1 MNKGKKLTRMAMVCA
16 CMLAFPFAAQAAVGD
31 FVEFEQNDANR
42 VMVSVGMNNAYNEQI
57 TGVSLKLK
65 VDVEK
70 GKEKVSF
77 SFPAEL
83 KESTTGYRYHN
94 GYLYIYV
101 AGSQGIFDEN
111 DELMLGEL
119 TAKAATSA
127 ELKAKISYAAGG
139 YQVTNA
145 AYGSKL
151 VDPDTVSEAVW
162 VTQKGTN
169 KPDET
174 KPDETKPDE
183 TKPGET
189 KPGET
194 KPDETKPGETK
205 PGETKPDSGNTGGS
219 GSGGSGSG
227 SGSGGSGSGSGSGGS
242 SSGSDSDD
250 GGESAS
256 GGNHRRKPVKANDT
270 AIPSYVVKGSWIQ
283 TGDQWKFRD
292 ASGKEYK
299 NSWAAVVNP
308 YANTAAGQSAF
319 DWFRFDADGNMMTG
333 WITDPDGN
341 VYYCNPV
348 SDNTR
353 GRMLTGWAWIADA
366 NGVKRCYYFNPV
378 SDGFRGKLIKNAV
391 IDGSSVNA
399 DGAWTVN
406 GVVQV
411 K

>member
-1 MNKGKKLTRMAMVCA
+1 M
-16 CMLAFPFAAQAAVGD
+16 
-31 FVEFEQNDANR
+31 
-42 VMVSVGMNNAYNEQI
+42 
-57 TGVSLKLK
+57 
-65 VDVEK
+65 
-70 GKEKVSF
+70 
-77 SFPAEL
+77 
-83 KESTTGYRYHN
+83 
-94 GYLYIYV
+94 
-101 AGSQGIFDEN
+101 
-111 DELMLGEL
+111 
-119 TAKAATSA
+119 
-127 ELKAKISYAAGG
+127 
-139 YQVTNA
+139 
-145 AYGSKL
+145 
-151 VDPDTVSEAVW
+151 
-162 VTQKGTN
+162 
-169 KPDET
+169 
-174 KPDETKPDE
+174 
-183 TKPGET
+183 
-189 KPGET
+189 
-194 KPDETKPGETK
+194 
-205 PGETKPDSGNTGGS
+205 
-219 GSGGSGSG
+219 
-227 SGSGGSGSGSGSGGS
+227 
-242 SSGSDSDD
+242 
-250 GGESAS
+250 
-256 GGNHRRKPVKANDT
+256 KANDT

>member
-1 MNKGKKLTRMAMVCA
+1 MNKGKKLTGMAMVCA
-16 CMLAFPFAAQAAVGD
+16 CMLAFPFAARAAVGD
-31 FVEFEQNDANR
+31 FVKLEQNDAGR
-42 VMVSVGMNNAYNEQI
+42 VMVSVGMNNAYNEQV

-77 SFPAEL
+77 SFPAENR
-83 KESTTGYRYHN
+83 EATTGYRYHN
-94 GYLYIYV
+94 GYLHIYV

-119 TAKAATSA
+119 VAEATTSA
-127 ELKAKISYAAGG
+127 QMKAKISYASGSFKTTN
-139 YQVTNA
+139 QV
-145 AYGSKL
+145 YGSKI
-151 VDPDTVSEAVW
+151 VDPNEVSEAVW
-162 VTQKGTN
+162 VTQEGST
-169 KPDET
+169 KPDGT
-174 KPDETKPDE
+174 KPDETKPDG

-194 KPDETKPGETK
+194 KPDGTKPDGTK
-205 PGETKPDSGNTGGS
+205 PGETKPDGTKPDGTKPGETKPDETKPDGTKPGNTRP
-219 GSGGSGSG
+219 
-227 SGSGGSGSGSGSGGS
+227 GSGGS
-242 SSGSDSDD
+242 SGGGGSYK
-250 GGESAS
+250 
-256 GGNHRRKPVKANDT
+256 RKPVKANDT